1 MVVCA
6 AAVDVS
12 SVVVVVI
19 VHSSKDGLAK
29 LRCKSHSKTRLIR
42 TSLKTFERT
51 GSKICTVL
59 RGYQKDKKTS
69 LEKSRAEQQQR
80 VEKSKMS
87 W

>member
-29 LRCKSHSKTRLIR
+29 LRCKSHSKTRLI
-42 TSLKTFERT
+42 KTNFKIAKRICFET
-51 GSKICTVL
+51 GLVNHCTGL
-59 RGYQKDKKTS
+59 QR
-69 LEKSRAEQQQR
+69 EQR
-80 VEKSKMS
+80 
-87 W
+87 